1 MRAVTKRNIFLCVC
15 VFFFLRKKGVIPL
28 GLNETRQFFS
38 LIPAIY
44 TLSDSD
50 TDRILTVPKV
60 FAKVNS
66 AQFPC
71 L

>member
-1 MRAVTKRNIFLCVC
+1 M
-15 VFFFLRKKGVIPL
+15 PL
-28 GLNETRQFFS
+28 GLNETHQFFS

-44 TLSDSD
+44 TLCDSD
-50 TDRILTVPKV
+50 TDQIVTVPEV
-60 FAKVNS
+60 FAEANS